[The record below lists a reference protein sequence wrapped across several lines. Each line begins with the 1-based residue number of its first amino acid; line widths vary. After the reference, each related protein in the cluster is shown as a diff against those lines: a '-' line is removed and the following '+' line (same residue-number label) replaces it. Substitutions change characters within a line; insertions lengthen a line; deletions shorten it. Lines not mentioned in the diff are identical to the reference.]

1 MRESSLLIHVH
12 ACYLQDIR
20 EFLSYKGFLKF
31 ISVYTIAHVY
41 VINCFNA
48 KLFQE
53 TFSVAPAVRFEYSV
67 RCHAVGQYVTATHFA
82 IFGVRETV
90 DCVSSGRLWEVKNN

>member
-1 MRESSLLIHVH
+1 MYIH
-12 ACYLQDIR
+12 AIYKIR

-31 ISVYTIAHVY
+31 ISVYTIVHVY

-48 KLFQE
+48 KLFRE
-53 TFSVAPAVRFEYSV
+53 TFSVSPAVRFEYSV
-67 RCHAVGQYVTATHFA
+67 RCHAVGQYARANMLQRHILQFSP
-82 IFGVRETV
+82 VRETV